1 MKYSGGVE
9 RVRNLFSFPCFVPLL
24 GIEEELQH
32 AELSVQAAFLISA
45 VICLEKTSHLSNLF
59 LLRRFGLV
67 GLYKGL
73 EAKLLQTVLTAA
85 LMFLVYEKLTA
96 ATFTVMGL
104 KHSQKH

>member
-1 MKYSGGVE
+1 MQELTYKE
-9 RVRNLFSFPCFVPLL
+9 NLFFFSNFFPF
-24 GIEEELQH
+24 
-32 AELSVQAAFLISA
+32 
-45 VICLEKTSHLSNLF
+45 
-59 LLRRFGLV
+59 RRFGIM

-104 KHSQKH
+104 KSARKH

>member
-1 MKYSGGVE
+1 SYESLV
-9 RVRNLFSFPCFVPLL
+9 
-24 GIEEELQH
+24 H
-32 AELSVQAAFLISA
+32 AVAGA
-45 VICLEKTSHLSNLF
+45 V
-59 LLRRFGLV
+59 RFGIL

-104 KHSQKH
+104 KRAH